1 MKKIIYTLLV
11 IVLVF
16 IAVLYWLGRF
26 QFEKLN
32 LSVERNIF
40 ENNVEEIKT
49 YFNKKEELKTKSSFE
64 LYVGKYFETDESTTL
79 YFDLQNSGTYE
90 VYAKYRISG
99 TLRQGTLIL
108 NIGNSNFDVI
118 LNNYAYYPSFEFDTD
133 RYGNEVVPEQI
144 NYNGWIFD
152 KLILSKRLS
161 AQPVTVKL
169 KEGKYKIR
177 VENSG
182 IPVEILGIYFVQKDE
197 NNQTFEN
204 RKVTSDLSGEIIEIQ
219 AETPLVKSDFLS
231 SIGSYQTPSIRPFNI
246 ISKKINA
253 VLEDS
258 FKQPGQKIV
267 WGFDIKKS
275 GIYRISVNYR
285 QSTNKGVP
293 VFRRIEIDGKTVVDN
308 HPFEYTAQFWN
319 LRTLSANGKPLE
331 IWLDKGRHTISF
343 EVETGVYSSTI
354 SLLENLLKKVQKI
367 GIDIRKLVG
376 NNLDLNRT
384 WNISSYMPTILDDLN
399 SLASILEKEHDRLN
413 SVLGRKGFAFISD
426 LKISADSLRR
436 IARKPEKIPFYL
448 DQISEG
454 EQSVAQRLSRLITSF
469 KEQPLA
475 LDVIYVH
482 SPDVE
487 VKSTEASFF
496 VKTFVEMQKLLLS
509 FLNKTENYSTYA
521 TSKTDELTIWVN
533 RPVQIVEVLQYLA
546 DTDFYKKT
554 GIRVRLSTMPA
565 EGKVIL
571 AVGARTNPDVALGL
585 SNWIPYELALRGA
598 VEDLSKY
605 PDFWKVMEEYNI
617 ETLTPYIY
625 ESGVYGVT
633 ETQGFYVLFYRTDI
647 FESMNLSIP
656 NTWEDVK
663 LILPELQRRG
673 MNMFIP
679 LSTGGQKYWHTTA
692 PFIFQNDGK
701 IYSDNGLKCAFN
713 NENTLRAIDLMTSL
727 YSIYGLPEYVA
738 NFYNDFR
745 YGRIPIGVSDFGTYV
760 LLTNAADEIYGRW
773 DIAPSP
779 GVLKDGRI
787 VRYQVASDRSSV
799 IFENSKRKEDAWEF
813 LKWWLS
819 KETQKRFSYT
829 LVSRYGPTYLWNT
842 ANIPAFKELDL
853 IPEKHKKVILQQ
865 WNWIREVQR
874 HPAGY
879 MAERELSNIWN
890 RVAIQGKD
898 LRLSVDKS
906 VKIIDREIERKLTEF
921 GYLKDGKL
929 VKEFIFKDIWT
940 IRGESYEKQK

>member
-1 MKKIIYTLLV
+1 MKKIIYTLLAA
-11 IVLVF
+11 VLVF
-16 IAVLYWLGRF
+16 ITFLYWIGRF

-32 LSVERNIF
+32 INIERNIF
-40 ENNVEEIKT
+40 ENNVEEIKN
-49 YFNKKEELKTKSSFE
+49 YFKKKEELKTKSSFE
-64 LYVGKYFETDESTTL
+64 LYVGKYFETDKFTTS
-79 YFDLQNSGTYE
+79 YFEVQDAGTYE
-90 VYAKYRISG
+90 LYAKYRISG
-99 TLRQGTLIL
+99 TLKQGTLIL
-108 NIGNSNFDVI
+108 TIGNSDFDVI

-144 NYNGWIFD
+144 KYDGWIFD
-152 KLILSKRLS
+152 KLVLSNRFS
-161 AQPVTVKL
+161 AKPVTIKL
-169 KEGKYKIR
+169 KEGKYKVRI
-177 VENSG
+177 ENSG
-182 IPVEILGIYFVQKDE
+182 IPVEIFGIYFVKKDE
-197 NNQTFEN
+197 NDLTFEN
-204 RKVTSDLSGEIIEIQ
+204 RKVTSDSIGEIIEIQ

-231 SIGSYQTPSIRPFNI
+231 SIGNYQTPSIRPFHT
-246 ISKKINA
+246 ISKKVNA

-267 WGFDIKKS
+267 WTFDVKKS
-275 GIYRISVNYR
+275 GIYRISVKYR

-293 VFRRIEIDGKTVVDN
+293 VFRKIEINGKSVADN
-308 HPFEYTAQFWN
+308 YPFEYTAQFWKLHTISVN
-319 LRTLSANGKPLE
+319 SRQLE
-331 IWLDKGRHTISF
+331 IWLDKGKHTISF

-354 SLLENLLKKVQKI
+354 SLLENLLKKVQQI
-367 GIDIRKLVG
+367 GIEIRKLVG
-376 NNLDLNRT
+376 NNLDPNRT
-384 WNISSYMPTILDDLN
+384 WNITSYMPTILDDLN
-399 SLASILEKEHDRLN
+399 FIANSLQKEHERLTKI
-413 SVLGRKGFAFISD
+413 LGRKGFAFISD
-426 LKISADSLRR
+426 LKISADSLER

-469 KEQPLA
+469 KEQPLG
-475 LDVIYVH
+475 LDVIYIH

-487 VKSTEASFF
+487 VKSTEAGFF
-496 VKTFVEMQKLLLS
+496 VKAFVEMQKLWLS
-509 FLNKTENYSTYA
+509 FLNKTENYSAYA
-521 TSKTDELTIWVN
+521 VSKNNELTVWVN

-598 VEDLSKY
+598 VEDLAKY
-605 PDFWKVMEEYNI
+605 PDFWKIMEEYNI

-625 ESGVYGVT
+625 ESGIYGVT

-679 LSTGGQKYWHTTA
+679 LSTGGQKYWHTTV

-701 IYSDNGLKCAFN
+701 IYTDDGLKCAFN
-713 NENTLRAIDLMTSL
+713 SENTLKAIELMSSL

-745 YGRIPIGVSDFGTYV
+745 YGRIPIGVSDIGTYV

-779 GVLKDGRI
+779 GVLKDGKV
-787 VRYQVASDRSSV
+787 VRYQVASDRSAV
-799 IFENSKRKEDAWEF
+799 IFKNSKKKEEAWEF

-819 KETQKRFSYT
+819 KDTQKRFSYT

-842 ANIPAFKELDL
+842 ANIFAFKELDL
-853 IPEKHKKVILQQ
+853 IPEKHKKVILEQ

-890 RVAIQGKD
+890 RVAVQGKD

-906 VKIIDREIERKLTEF
+906 VKIVDREIERKLTEF
-921 GYLKDGKL
+921 GYLKDGNL

-940 IRGESYEKQK
+940 IRGGLYEKQK